1 MPILKR
7 VRTLLVIGLTIIGL
21 LMLFL
26 PKLKLKVELLEK
38 QSDLKQNISNSEKE
52 IESLRIREANLN
64 NNPHYLEK
72 LARNKLGY
80 LSPDEVI
87 YKVK

>member
-21 LMLFL
+21 LMLFV
-26 PKLKLKVELLEK
+26 PKLKQKADLLEK
-38 QSDLKQNISNSEKE
+38 HTNLKKNISNSEKE
-52 IESLRIREANLN
+52 IESLRTREANLN

>member
-26 PKLKLKVELLEK
+26 PKLKLKAELLKK
-38 QSDLKQNISNSEKE
+38 QSDLKQNISNNEKE
-52 IESLRIREANLN
+52 IESLRTREANLN

-80 LSPDEVI
+80 LSPDEII